1 MAASGVLA
9 SVLALTLAPAPP
21 SLPTAG
27 PGPNAL
33 VPGGVA
39 VEPGRIEGSVTLPA
53 GVALQSVRVELE
65 CACASQTQ
73 RLRLNIAGAFSFTG
87 LGPGRYTVR
96 ATGVD
101 AEGVEQRAVTTLE
114 LGPGT
119 QAQLELALEPAPAVP
134 APALDSPPPAAAPP
148 APPPEDGKVFRRV
161 GLGVTVLGVVVGIG
175 GTFVAFQAPCGKDG
189 SRGANCETDVRNTLA
204 LSSGVLALGAIVGG
218 VSSMAVGQALKRR
231 HRLQY
236 GHEHGVSLSASGTG
250 AGLVWS
256 GRF

>member
-1 MAASGVLA
+1 M
-9 SVLALTLAPAPP
+9 
-21 SLPTAG
+21 
-27 PGPNAL
+27 
-33 VPGGVA
+33 PGGVA

-53 GVALQSVRVELE
+53 GVALESVRVELE
-65 CACASQTQ
+65 CACAGQTQ

-96 ATGVD
+96 AEGVD
-101 AEGVEQRAVTTLE
+101 AEGVEQRAVTTIE

-119 QAQLELALEPAPAVP
+119 QAQLELALEPVAAAPATVP
-134 APALDSPPPAAAPP
+134 APALDSPPPAATLP

-236 GHEHGVSLSASGTG
+236 GREHGVSVSASGTG